1 MAEWTTWAVAGHL
14 DRPELLT
21 VGRHLPPVAV
31 ECVPT
36 CPSRHRGQAVP
47 AGRVRE
53 LSKRKSALYCSNHW
67 LWATTSRRRRRAT
80 CRLGSGRLA
89 LIWRAPVPPSSSAPS
104 TCTTTPSSRIP
115 TTFSFSSNSS
125 KSTILPKSIRW
136 ILKSPRMSWGNV
148 IFLLHSVEN
157 CNDLICW
164 WRRQVRDGGLQR
176 LVLAVAGSQVARS
189 PFLPPDSHPA
199 LGAALPRVGC
209 FSLMNERAPPP
220 YFQRSLRNSF
230 ATRARNQQRSNP
242 QFISYTITIFKNEKR
257 KNLHF
262 LCLRFRWPFISSQ
275 RSQSSLRNILLAS
288 SPPQHPSFKKKKY
301 LFFLFYKLL
310 GLSCSPLIS
319 LTIF

>member
-1 MAEWTTWAVAGHL
+1 MSTYIVTADHVPRRKHQRPRFWRWQSSLGVERRHGRRFRRNEWIRRHLYDVARDGSSQWWHRWFDVGHHRLVPLRSFPLVTRLKQEFVWLQEGIVAEWTTWAVAGHL

-53 LSKRKSALYCSNHW
+53 LSRRKSARYCSNHW

-209 FSLMNERAPPP
+209 FSLMNERAPPLLP
-220 YFQRSLRNSF
+220 
-230 ATRARNQQRSNP
+230 TV
-242 QFISYTITIFKNEKR
+242 
-257 KNLHF
+257 
-262 LCLRFRWPFISSQ
+262 SS
-275 RSQSSLRNILLAS
+275 
-288 SPPQHPSFKKKKY
+288 
-301 LFFLFYKLL
+301 
-310 GLSCSPLIS
+310 
-319 LTIF
+319 